1 MVKIIATLIKLDVMS
16 HEEFTDYWLNRH
28 GPLVRNTLPGL
39 RKYVINTRVNRLNR
53 EWAYDG
59 VSELWF
65 DDVYSIKKA
74 FASNQFEV
82 IREDE
87 KKFLKSVVWI
97 MTEENFI
104 VDRT

>member
-1 MVKIIATLIKLDVMS
+1 MVKIIATLIKLDGLS
-16 HEEFTDYWLNRH
+16 HQEFTDYWLNRH
-28 GPLVRNTLPGL
+28 GQLVRNTLPGL
-39 RKYVINTRVNRLNR
+39 RKYVINTRVNRPDR
-53 EWAYDG
+53 EWPYDG

-74 FASNQFEV
+74 FASKEFEL

-87 KKFLKSVVWI
+87 KKFLKEVVWI
-97 MTEENFI
+97 MTEENLI